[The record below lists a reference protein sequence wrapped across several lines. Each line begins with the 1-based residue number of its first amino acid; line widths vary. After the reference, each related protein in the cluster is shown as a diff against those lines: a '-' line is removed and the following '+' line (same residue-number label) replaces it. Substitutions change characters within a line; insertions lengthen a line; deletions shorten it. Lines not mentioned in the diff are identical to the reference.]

1 MAGNTVRS
9 IGVGQALR
17 RAREIRGI
25 SLDAAARDTR
35 LPSDRLRALE
45 EEDFDDLSGEVFVR
59 ASLRTYAQYLGL
71 SADKVVGA
79 YARHADDPEPPPP
92 PPKVGRVE
100 RALAAARIRD
110 SQKFFLVVAGV
121 VLGALIAV
129 GLVSR
134 GGAPEAADLSTA
146 PSLTAPS
153 SAPPIDA
160 VVIARA
166 PVELTATVD
175 GVQQVETLEESETLS
190 FTAEDQLA
198 LSVEDVTAI
207 RVRVAGRRIDLPA
220 VPGQPWSGTFTQAW
234 ISASAVPSNR
244 GSSASATV
252 SGSASP

>member
-35 LPSDRLRALE
+35 LPSERLRALE
-45 EEDFDDLSGEVFVR
+45 EEDFGDLSGEVFVR
-59 ASLRTYAQYLGL
+59 AWLRTYAQYLGL
-71 SADKVVGA
+71 SADKVVRA

-110 SQKFFLVVAGV
+110 SQKFFLAVAGV

-134 GGAPEAADLSTA
+134 GGAPEAADLSAAPTLVA
-146 PSLTAPS
+146 PSPAS
-153 SAPPIDA
+153 SIDA
-160 VVIARA
+160 VVTARA
-166 PVELTATVD
+166 PVQLTVFVD
-175 GVQQVETLEESETLS
+175 GVEKVETLEEGETLS
-190 FTAEDQLA
+190 FAAQSELA
-198 LSVEDVTAI
+198 LAVPDAAAIEVT
-207 RVRVAGRRIDLPA
+207 VAGRRIELPDA
-220 VPGQPWSGTFTQAW
+220 TGQAWSGTFTQSW
-234 ISASAVPSNR
+234 VSASAVPSHR
-244 GSSASATV
+244 ESSASAIV
-252 SGSASP
+252 SGSGSP